1 MLLSLKIAFNLKEIL
16 LQKNIKKYFFT
27 RFKRKLVK
35 KSIIDKILSKVDV
48 YIGETELFE
57 RSKDHKIYEI
67 FMRII

>member
-16 LQKNIKKYFFT
+16 QQKNIKKYFFT

-48 YIGETELFE
+48 YIGETELLE